1 MPKSTKAAPPQQ
13 ASLQE
18 MWGKKKEPK
27 VASKSE
33 PDAMEVDV
41 LVDKEGKSDRESSSS
56 VTPEE
61 VSAVKAENSKRKEGM
76 AEVSSMFLYLYI
88 CCDTIDMP

>member
-27 VASKSE
+27 VASKPE

-41 LVDKEGKSDRESSSS
+41 LVDKVEPDIESSSS
-56 VTPEE
+56 VTAET
-61 VSAVKAENSKRKEGM
+61 SAVKAESSKRKESV
-76 AEVSSMFLYLYI
+76 AEVSSMFLSLYV